1 MMKKFG
7 TGLVVILAV
16 TLVVQVVFAERCPVG
31 KRDGD
36 YKGDLFAD
44 MPDLVSWAMKRLDS
58 DCSDRNWC
66 ACADLDVSG
75 DVDIVD
81 PELFAHSWLAAV
93 FDGMIVLGRPS
104 DSSVTVNVL
113 SNGELEDYFK
123 YVTQP
128 GVYTDQTATSAI
140 KAGVPFEDVIANL
153 QSNTRYYY
161 RMRFRQPGGDK
172 FKKGREYTFHM
183 QRSAGTPFTFVVQAD
198 SHLDE
203 QSIPKLY
210 EITLSNE
217 LSDMPDFVIDLGD
230 TCMSDKF
237 GPKSYEAI
245 DRYRRGCIR
254 QRLCQR

>member
-1 MMKKFG
+1 MKRRDFLKRIGVG
-7 TGLVVILAV
+7 TAVLAV
-16 TLVVQVVFAERCPVG
+16 GGADLA
-31 KRDGD
+31 
-36 YKGDLFAD
+36 LFAD
-44 MPDLVSWAMKRLDS
+44 NGSI
-58 DCSDRNWC
+58 
-66 ACADLDVSG
+66 G
-75 DVDIVD
+75 T
-81 PELFAHSWLAAV
+81 
-93 FDGMIVLGRPS
+93 FDGTIVLGRPTN
-104 DSSVTVNVL
+104 SSITINVL
-113 SNGELEDYFK
+113 SNGGLEAYFQ
-123 YVTQP
+123 YGTQP

-153 QSNTRYYY
+153 QSDTRYYY